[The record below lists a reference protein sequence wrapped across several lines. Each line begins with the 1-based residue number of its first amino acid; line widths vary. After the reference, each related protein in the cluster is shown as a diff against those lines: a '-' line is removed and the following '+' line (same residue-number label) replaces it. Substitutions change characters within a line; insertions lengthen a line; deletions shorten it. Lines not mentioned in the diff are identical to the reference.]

1 MLPPT
6 GISES
11 DRRLLMRMQG
21 KIDATLG
28 TADNLMP
35 LATRGRK
42 SNVLPREET
51 SQNDIEALSSSYPHL
66 KGRRAGEYLDI
77 SLRRLAL
84 LEDR

>member
-1 MLPPT
+1 MLLKLGLTLGKDVMLPPT

-35 LATRGRK
+35 LAARGRK
-42 SNVLPREET
+42 SN
-51 SQNDIEALSSSYPHL
+51 ALAEGRDEPERHRSS
-66 KGRRAGEYLDI
+66 EF
-77 SLRRLAL
+77 
-84 LEDR
+84 

>member
-35 LATRGRK
+35 LAARGRK
-42 SNVLPREET
+42 SNVPAEGRDEPERHR
-51 SQNDIEALSSSYPHL
+51 SS
-66 KGRRAGEYLDI
+66 EF
-77 SLRRLAL
+77 
-84 LEDR
+84 